1 LLGHPE
7 FFLCTWKS
15 YFVRHGKDFVIFLNT
30 KMVPFKILLLV
41 DVEYL
46 ELSRKPSLNL
56 WNWNLRTKN
65 LIFRRI
71 FAKKNKITRKLNS
84 PQFFFESHSAR
95 TSPGRQITNR
105 KSRGFLRKN
114 RFIHVLE
121 MSKST
126 QNKQLYLDVNTKKV
140 LVRRFMFQSIF
151 F

>member
-1 LLGHPE
+1 MYLKVV
-7 FFLCTWKS
+7 FCSARKIFCYFLEYKNGT
-15 YFVRHGKDFVIFLNT
+15 FRDFAVSGCRI
-30 KMVPFKILLLV
+30 
-41 DVEYL
+41 
-46 ELSRKPSLNL
+46 
-56 WNWNLRTKN
+56 LRTIQKTKFESLKLKSSDEKPN
-65 LIFRRI
+65 FSAY
-71 FAKKNKITRKLNS
+71 FCQKNKITRKLNS
-84 PQFFFESHSAR
+84 PQFFFESPSAR

-151 F
+151 Y